1 MEQDKQACADEKLL
15 QELRNSNSIEGFSA
29 DEKLVCIIRKHP
41 FGLVPLYLGSIVGL
55 LGAGVLVFVLLP
67 GLVPEESL
75 GDVQLLATVFL
86 ILAATFVAIGL
97 LIATYVYR
105 KSELIISDKHVTQ
118 IIQRSLFNR
127 EVSELS
133 MSNVEDVA
141 AEKKG
146 IIATIFDYGRLRIQ
160 TAGALENFIFTYCP
174 QPNHFGKVILDARQ
188 AYAESLADEARKE

>member
-1 MEQDKQACADEKLL
+1 M
-15 QELRNSNSIEGFSA
+15 
-29 DEKLVCIIRKHP
+29 
-41 FGLVPLYLGSIVGL
+41 YLGSIVGL
-55 LGAGVLVFVLLP
+55 TAATALLFILLP
-67 GLVPEESL
+67 QVVPAENLASAKTLASVGLI
-75 GDVQLLATVFL
+75 F
-86 ILAATFVAIGL
+86 AATFVGIGL

-105 KSELIISDKHVTQ
+105 KCELIISDKHVTQ
-118 IIQRSLFNR
+118 VIQRSLFNR

-174 QPNHFGKVILDARQ
+174 SPNHFGKVILDARQ
-188 AYAESLADEARKE
+188 SYAESLAEDARKE